1 MGTTA
6 QKLQYLD
13 GTKQAIKQAL
23 TDNGISV
30 PTGTAFRDYASKITD
45 IRSKFSFEPLPYTQI
60 SLGGTSVNVSPFLK
74 IYADDGNS
82 YTPQEWYEL
91 PGKGTDIKP
100 LAFDIEACGIHS
112 LIYLKDTIAPAYYEI
127 TRTNTSAMTTYRH
140 SPYQF
145 SLYTSVQSN
154 LANPDGTTAAII
166 VSNGV
171 LTMTTANC
179 PGKTWACKAGWANV
193 EAALRMSGVGSEYDR
208 CEAMYQQVEW
218 LRHRASIETTVATD
232 APDGTYAEVL
242 IYDDGTDHWFLIK
255 YNGSVYNTGV
265 KAKYNVHSFFTSANP
280 TSAIVDAIY
289 TEQVKATKKLS
300 MNDELSDVQ
309 GNVTETTYKILTPGA
324 KGAEAV
330 AYNGKWRIITPV
342 LSNASATFNQD
353 TNMQDAPAIYYN
365 KKILEPLYGV
375 GNVALPNDRTTL
387 AYYLN
392 RTTLLN
398 SLVSFLNSA
407 NGGSCNVPSTVTA
420 NVWCAARYNA
430 TNAWFVNPGS
440 GYVGYGNV
448 FSRYSV
454 WGASALF

>member
-1 MGTTA
+1 MGTIA
-6 QKLQYLD
+6 QKLQYLA

-30 PTGTAFRDYASKITD
+30 PTGTVFRDYASKITD
-45 IRSKFSFEPLPYTQI
+45 IRSKFSFEPLPYTQV

-112 LIYLKDTIAPAYYEI
+112 LIYLKSTTAPAYNEI

-145 SLYTSVQSN
+145 SLYTSAQSN
-154 LANPDGTTAAII
+154 LANPDGTTAAIT

-179 PGKTWACKAGWANV
+179 PGKTWTCKADLANE
-193 EAALRMSGVGSEYDR
+193 EAAFRMSDVGSEYDR

-232 APDGTYAEVL
+232 APDGTYAEAL

-289 TEQVKATKKLS
+289 TEQVKVTKKLS

-365 KKILEPLYGV
+365 KEILEPLYGA
-375 GNVALPNDRTTL
+375 GNVALPNDRTIQ

-407 NGGSCNVPSTVTA
+407 NGGSCNVPSTISA
-420 NVWCAARYNA
+420 SVWCAARSNAAFAWYVATGNGSIYYNSA
-430 TNAWFVNPGS
+430 FAR
-440 GYVGYGNV
+440 
-448 FSRYSV
+448 FSV
-454 WGASALF
+454 VGASALS

>member
-6 QKLQYLD
+6 QKLQYLA

-30 PTGTAFRDYASKITD
+30 PAGTTFREYASKITD
-45 IRSKFSFEPLPYTQI
+45 IRSKYSFEPLPYTQV
-60 SLGGTSVNVSPFLK
+60 SLGGTDVNVSPFLK

-91 PGKGTDIKP
+91 PGKGEDIKP

-112 LIYLKDTIAPAYYEI
+112 LIYFKDTTAPNYYEI
-127 TRTNTSAMTTYRH
+127 TRTNTSAMNAYRH

-145 SLYTSVQSN
+145 SLYTGAESN
-154 LANPDGTTAAII
+154 LVNPDGTTAAITS
-166 VSNGV
+166 SNGV

-179 PGKTWACKAGWANV
+179 PGKTWVCKAGLTNV
-193 EAALRMSGVGSEYDR
+193 EQSLRMSDVGSEYDR

-218 LRHRASIETTVATD
+218 LRHRASIETTVITD
-232 APDGTYAEVL
+232 APDGTYAEAL
-242 IYDDGTDHWFLIK
+242 IYDDGTDYWFLVK
-255 YNGSVYNTGV
+255 YNGSIYNTGV
-265 KAKYNVHSFFTSANP
+265 KAKYNVHSFFTFANP
-280 TSAIVDAIY
+280 TAAIVDAIY

-300 MNDELSDVQ
+300 MNDEFSDIQ
-309 GNVTETTYKILTPGA
+309 GNISGTTYKILTPGA

-353 TNMQDAPAIYYN
+353 TNIQDAPAIYYS
-365 KKILEPLYGV
+365 KKILEPLYGA
-375 GNVALPNDRTTL
+375 GNVALPNDRTIL
-387 AYYLN
+387 AYYFN

-407 NGGSCNVPSTVTA
+407 NGGSCNVPSTVSA
-420 NVWCAARYNA
+420 NVWCAARFRA
-430 TNAWFVNPGS
+430 TYAWSVFAGN
-440 GYVGYGNV
+440 GNV
-448 FSRYSV
+448 NGNGVFNRYTV
-454 WGASALF
+454 LGASALS

>member
-6 QKLQYLD
+6 QKLQYLT

-30 PTGTAFRDYASKITD
+30 PAETTFREYASKITD
-45 IRSKFSFEPLPYTQI
+45 IRSKFSFAPLPYTQV

-112 LIYLKDTIAPAYYEI
+112 LIYFKDTTAPAYYEI
-127 TRTNTSAMTTYRH
+127 TRTNTSATTTYKH
-140 SPYQF
+140 SPHRF
-145 SLYTSVQSN
+145 SLYTSAQSN
-154 LANPDGTTAAII
+154 LANPDGTTAAIT

-179 PGKTWACKAGWANV
+179 PGKTWTCKAGLANV
-193 EAALRMSGVGSEYDR
+193 EAALRMSDVGSEYDR

-218 LRHRASIETTVATD
+218 LRHRASIETTVSTD

-242 IYDDGTDHWFLIK
+242 IYDDGTDYWFIIK

-300 MNDELSDVQ
+300 MNDELSDIQ
-309 GNVTETTYKILTPGA
+309 GNTTETTYKILTPGA

-342 LSNASATFNQD
+342 LSNASATFNLD
-353 TNMQDAPAIYYN
+353 TNLQDAPAIYYN
-365 KKILEPLYGV
+365 KGILEPLYGA
-375 GNVALPNDRTTL
+375 GNVALPNDRTIH

-407 NGGSCNVPSTVTA
+407 NGGSCNVPSTLIA
-420 NVWCAARYNA
+420 NVWCAARNSA
-430 TNAWFVNPGS
+430 TLAWFVSAGNAS
-440 GYVGYGNV
+440 MVGGNV
-448 FSRYSV
+448 FGRYAV
-454 WGASALF
+454 LGASALS

>member
-6 QKLQYLD
+6 QKLQYLA

-30 PTGTAFRDYASKITD
+30 PAGTTFREYASKITD
-45 IRSKFSFEPLPYTQI
+45 IRSKFSFEPLPYTQV
-60 SLGGTSVNVSPFLK
+60 SLGGTDVNVSPFLK

-91 PGKGTDIKP
+91 PGKGTDTKP

-112 LIYLKDTIAPAYYEI
+112 LIYFKDTTAPAYYEI
-127 TRTNTSAMTTYRH
+127 TRTNTSAMNSYRH

-145 SLYTSVQSN
+145 SLYTGAQSN
-154 LANPDGTTAAII
+154 LANPDGTTAAITR
-166 VSNGV
+166 SNGV

-179 PGKTWACKAGWANV
+179 PGKTWVCKAGLTNV
-193 EAALRMSGVGSEYDR
+193 GGILRMSDVGSEYDR
-208 CEAMYQQVEW
+208 CEAIYQQVEW

-232 APDGTYAEVL
+232 APDGTYAEAL
-242 IYDDGTDHWFLIK
+242 IYDDGTDNWFLVK

-265 KAKYNVHSFFTSANP
+265 KSKYNVHSFFSSANP

-330 AYNGKWRIITPV
+330 AYNGKWRIITPI

-365 KKILEPLYGV
+365 KEILEPLYGA
-375 GNVALPNDRTTL
+375 GSVALPNDITML

-392 RTTLLN
+392 RATLLN
-398 SLVSFLNSA
+398 SLVNFLNSS
-407 NGGSCNVPSTVTA
+407 NGGSCNVPSTLSA
-420 NVWCAARYNA
+420 YVWCAARTNA
-430 TNAWFVNPGS
+430 TGAW
-440 GYVGYGNV
+440 YVVTGNGNMSSNNV
-448 FSRYSV
+448 FNRCV
-454 WGASALF
+454 VLGASVLS

>member
-23 TDNGISV
+23 TDNGILV
-30 PTGTAFRDYASKITD
+30 PTGTTFREYASKITD
-45 IRSKFSFEPLPYTQI
+45 IRSKFSFEPLPYTQV

-82 YTPQEWYEL
+82 YTPQEWYTL

-112 LIYLKDTIAPAYYEI
+112 LIYLKDTAAPAYYEI
-127 TRTNTSAMTTYRH
+127 TRTNMSAITAYKH

-145 SLYTSVQSN
+145 SLYTSAQSN
-154 LANPDGTTAAII
+154 LTNPDGTTAAIT
-166 VSNGV
+166 SANGV

-179 PGKTWACKAGWANV
+179 PGKTWVCKADLTNAGGS
-193 EAALRMSGVGSEYDR
+193 LRMSDVGSEYDR

-218 LRHRASIETTVATD
+218 LRHRASIETTVATE

-242 IYDDGTDHWFLIK
+242 IYDDGTDHWFLVK

-265 KAKYNVHSFFTSANP
+265 KAKYNVHSFFNSANP

-365 KKILEPLYGV
+365 KEILEPLYGA
-375 GNVALPNDRTTL
+375 GNVALPNDRTMQ
-387 AYYLN
+387 AYCLN

-398 SLVSFLNSA
+398 SLVDFLNSA
-407 NGGSCNVPSTVTA
+407 NGGSCNVPSTLDA
-420 NVWCAARYNA
+420 YVWCATRYSA
-430 TNAWFVNPGS
+430 TYAWFVGTGNGS
-440 GYVGYGNV
+440 MVVSNTFY
-448 FSRYSV
+448 RYSV
-454 WGASALF
+454 LGASALS

>member
-6 QKLQYLD
+6 QKLQYLA

-30 PTGTAFRDYASKITD
+30 PAETTFREYASKITD
-45 IRSKFSFEPLPYTQI
+45 IRSKFSFEPLPYTQV

-112 LIYLKDTIAPAYYEI
+112 LIYLKDTTAPAYYEI
-127 TRTNTSAMTTYRH
+127 TRTNTSAMDTYKH

-145 SLYTSVQSN
+145 SLYTGAQSN
-154 LANPDGTTAAII
+154 LANPDGTTAAITS
-166 VSNGV
+166 SNGV

-179 PGKTWACKAGWANV
+179 PGKTWVCKAGLTNV
-193 EAALRMSGVGSEYDR
+193 ARSLLMSDVGSEYDR

-232 APDGTYAEVL
+232 APDGTYAEAL
-242 IYDDGTDHWFLIK
+242 IYDDGTDYWFLVK

-365 KKILEPLYGV
+365 KKILEPLYGA
-375 GNVALPNDRTTL
+375 GNVALPNDRTIQ

-407 NGGSCNVPSTVTA
+407 NGGSCNVPSTISA
-420 NVWCAARYNA
+420 NVWCAARTNA
-430 TNAWFVNPGS
+430 TGEWCVTAGNGS
-440 GYVGYGNV
+440 VVSSSIFYRYTVVGT
-448 FSRYSV
+448 
-454 WGASALF
+454 SALS